1 MMKIASLALAA
12 GLLVGL
18 SSCSSFER
26 AAGAAKNRP
35 DEFRILTKAPLEI
48 PPEYNLVPPRPGEP
62 RPQELATNEAAR
74 VAMLGGDANSK
85 NLSVGEQI
93 LVQKARGNLE
103 ENNIRAVLDSETNRQ
118 TYKTKGFADRIMFWK
133 GGDNYIE
140 DGTML
145 NADKEAER
153 LRRKEA
159 GDKATGG
166 KDVVIEKKA
175 HSKLPGL

>member
-1 MMKIASLALAA
+1 MKKIVPLALVAVL
-12 GLLVGL
+12 GLGL
-18 SSCSSFER
+18 SSCASFER

-35 DEFRILTKAPLEI
+35 DEFKILTKAPLEI

-62 RPQELATNEAAR
+62 RPQELAANEAAR
-74 VAMLGGDANSK
+74 TAMLGGDAGSK
-85 NLSVGEQI
+85 NMSLGERV
-93 LVQKARGNLE
+93 LVQQAMAGQE

-118 TYKTKGFADRIMFWK
+118 TYKHKDFADRIMFWK
-133 GGDNYIE
+133 GGDTYIE

-145 NADKEAER
+145 DADKEAER

-166 KDVVIEKKA
+166 KEVVIEKKT